1 MGVVGLT
8 KTIAREWGQ
17 FGVRCN
23 AVAYGKIA
31 TRLVAPKEEGAS
43 IMVCIAGCASVVCF
57 YMCAV
62 SVTLDPLTQPLTPS
76 S

>member
-8 KTIAREWGQ
+8 KTVAREWGQ

-31 TRLVAPKEEGAS
+31 TRLVAAREGGES
-43 IMVCIAGCASVVCF
+43 IMVCAP
-57 YMCAV
+57 Y
-62 SVTLDPLTQPLTPS
+62 T
-76 S
+76 

>member
-8 KTIAREWGQ
+8 KTVAKEWGQ

-31 TRLVAPKEEGAS
+31 TRLVAAREGGES
-43 IMVCIAGCASVVCF
+43 IMVRGGVFVERF
-57 YMCAV
+57 VTAV
-62 SVTLDPLTQPLTPS
+62 
-76 S
+76 